1 MFPDDKRYIGTI
13 KDRLKQLP
21 TYGTKS
27 FSTYQEAHKAA
38 EKLEKEYGSLFR
50 YEIEVI
56 EI

>member
-13 KDRLKQLP
+13 RDVIRILP

-27 FSTYQEAHKAA
+27 YDTYEEAYKAA
-38 EKLEKEYGSLFR
+38 EKLKNEHEVTYR
-50 YEIEVI
+50 YEVDVI